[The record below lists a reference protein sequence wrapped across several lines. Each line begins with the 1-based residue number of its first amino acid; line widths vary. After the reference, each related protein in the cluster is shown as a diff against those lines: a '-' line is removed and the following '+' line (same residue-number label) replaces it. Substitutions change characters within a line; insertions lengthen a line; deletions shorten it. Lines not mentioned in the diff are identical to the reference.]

1 MRIKPCLYFLGL
13 SCFPIS
19 IMSLI
24 NIFYSFYFDYLDNI
38 TSYIGTL
45 FLSLFAGLIFFNIG
59 KKERETIN
67 IYEQL
72 FLIFLVYFLI
82 SFFILVPFYFSN
94 YDVSFV
100 DSYFESISGITGT
113 GFTIFEHIK
122 SLDDPLILWRSSS
135 QWVGGFY
142 FLIFLVLIFSNKQIN
157 FKMIDLSF
165 NLEQKINFSSN
176 LIGVA
181 NRIFFIYL
189 SLTVLI
195 FLIFLISGI
204 RLFDSLNLT
213 MTVISSGGFLPTD
226 SLNDIIRNNFQSMLL
241 CFAFLLSIFNFYL
254 FYNVIL
260 GRNNLKEHKE
270 DIYIFILLIAFSMIF
285 YFINDLNLFSVFIN
299 VLSSIGTSGIS
310 TRAVP
315 ENFGLYFIILTLLG
329 GSVLSTTSG
338 LKFLRIYILIK
349 AFFIEIYKL
358 VKPNVMINTKIM
370 FSEKKVNTDN
380 IKMSFLIFIL
390 FFLSLFILSSILL
403 MDFID
408 FENSFKL
415 SILTLTNTLASNIY
429 GMEEIQFGDL
439 FTFSKISLI
448 IFMVIAKVE
457 LLAIFILARKVFFKD

>member
-1 MRIKPCLYFLGL
+1 M
-13 SCFPIS
+13 
-19 IMSLI
+19 
-24 NIFYSFYFDYLDNI
+24 
-38 TSYIGTL
+38 
-45 FLSLFAGLIFFNIG
+45 
-59 KKERETIN
+59 
-67 IYEQL
+67 
-72 FLIFLVYFLI
+72 
-82 SFFILVPFYFSN
+82 
-94 YDVSFV
+94 
-100 DSYFESISGITGT
+100 
-113 GFTIFEHIK
+113 
-122 SLDDPLILWRSSS
+122 
-135 QWVGGFY
+135 
-142 FLIFLVLIFSNKQIN
+142 
-157 FKMIDLSF
+157 
-165 NLEQKINFSSN
+165 
-176 LIGVA
+176 
-181 NRIFFIYL
+181 
-189 SLTVLI
+189 LI

-338 LKFLRIYILIK
+338 FKFLRIYILIK

-403 MDFID
+403 MDFLD

>member
-82 SFFILVPFYFSN
+82 SFFILVPFYFSD
-94 YDVSFV
+94 YDVSFI

-176 LIGVA
+176 LIGA
-181 NRIFFIYL
+181 TNRIFFIYL

-403 MDFID
+403 MDFLD